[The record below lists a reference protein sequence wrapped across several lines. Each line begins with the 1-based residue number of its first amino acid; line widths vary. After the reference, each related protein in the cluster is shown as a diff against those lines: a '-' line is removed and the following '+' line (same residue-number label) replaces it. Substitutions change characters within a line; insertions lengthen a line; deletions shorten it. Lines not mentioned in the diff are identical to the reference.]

1 MKSGEEAG
9 CEVGGNTTRD
19 KKQEVRKQGGEK
31 EMMQLPSWAW
41 TSLQIAAACIF
52 LSLVVMVENCDMA
65 PLGRQSMFV
74 QHVQRER
81 GQACGRQ
88 RTRWPSILIE
98 IQLQS
103 VGALMAVV

>member
-1 MKSGEEAG
+1 
-9 CEVGGNTTRD
+9 
-19 KKQEVRKQGGEK
+19 
-31 EMMQLPSWAW
+31 MMQLPSWAW

-52 LSLVVMVENCDMA
+52 LSLVVMVEKCDMA

-88 RTRWPSILIE
+88 HTRWPSILIE

-103 VGALMAVV
+103 VGALMAVAVFITKSDLGAASRAPSAVAYT